1 MSDKVAQRLSGKTRV
16 YDVLGIVVGG
26 RSQIE
31 KGSQDQGMGRARWI
45 HETGLSEAG
54 TRPENK

>member
-1 MSDKVAQRLSGKTRV
+1 MKSSTDCQAYEYDADKGKMSCRTRSHGGKTRV

-31 KGSQDQGMGRARWI
+31 KGSQDQ
-45 HETGLSEAG
+45 
-54 TRPENK
+54 